1 MRGTDLLESL
11 LKKNTILSKMA
22 LNNVLRVAIPFN
34 APHGFSFKKISD
46 YEVQIS
52 LPNFKLNHNHL
63 GGMHAC
69 AIATLGE
76 FCAGMTLAKHLGF
89 QKYRFILS
97 ELSVKYHLQG
107 RTGLTGI
114 AQITPERI
122 AEIKHDLTGK
132 DKILV
137 DHNTEIMNKHG
148 EKVADVK
155 TTWQIKDWTKVQL
168 K

>member
-1 MRGTDLLESL
+1 MIGSALLEKL
-11 LKKNTILSKMA
+11 LEKNDKLSRLA
-22 LNNVLRVAIPFN
+22 LDNLMRLGIPFN
-34 APHGFSFKKISD
+34 TPHGFSFKSITET
-46 YEVQIS
+46 EVQIHA
-52 LPNFKLNHNHL
+52 PNFKLNHNHL

-76 FCAGMTLAKHLGF
+76 FCAGMTLVKHLGF
-89 QKYRFILS
+89 SRYRFILS

-107 RTGLTGI
+107 RTALTGV
-114 AQITPERI
+114 AKMSLDRI
-122 AEIKHDLTGK
+122 EKIKKDLETE

-137 DHNTEIMNKHG
+137 EHTTEILNKHG

-155 TTWQIKDWTKVQL
+155 TIWQIKDWKKVQL

>member
-1 MRGTDLLESL
+1 MSALNILENF
-11 LKKNTILSKMA
+11 LKKDDKLSRLAADNM
-22 LNNVLRVAIPFN
+22 LRLGIPFN
-34 APHGFSFKKISD
+34 APHGFSFKKLAP
-46 YEVQIS
+46 YEVQIY

-76 FCAGMTLAKHLGF
+76 FCAGMALVKHLGM
-89 QKYRFILS
+89 KRYRFILS

-107 RTGLTGI
+107 RTGLTGV
-114 AQITPERI
+114 AKMPSERI
-122 AEIKHDLTGK
+122 EQIKKDLETQ

-137 DHNTEIMNKHG
+137 EHNTEIMNKHG
-148 EKVADVK
+148 EKVADVR
-155 TTWQIKDWTKVQL
+155 TVWQVKDWEKVQL

>member
-1 MRGTDLLESL
+1 MKGTDLLENL
-11 LKKNTILSKMA
+11 LKKNTTLSKMA
-22 LNNVLRVAIPFN
+22 LNNVLRIAIPFN

-89 QKYRFILS
+89 KQYRFILS
-97 ELSVKYHLQG
+97 EISVKYHLQG

-114 AQITPERI
+114 AQITPERV
-122 AEIKHDLTGK
+122 AEIKQDLTSK